1 MMPKISPELIDLIRI
16 RQTWGNFDGSID
28 WGLGQI
34 PELCYAS
41 STSLRRPAVLQRCG
55 KRRQGHVSVQLAWY
69 VGSRYATSYNTTA
82 PQSWRDRA
90 GSSFVQSCRGIIKT
104 GHCTIYKH
112 TVPSTLPKLFH
123 YCFNASVHRHRH
135 RNTSHIPGK
144 QTARAG
150 SQSGG
155 HTDTLLYFLLRAG
168 CLLPA
173 RGRHERAMI
182 CMLHVGQQ

>member
-69 VGSRYATSYNTTA
+69 VGSRHATSYNTTA

-104 GHCTIYKH
+104 GHCTINIQAH
-112 TVPSTLPKLFH
+112 GALHAPQALSLLFQRICTPAPAPEH
-123 YCFNASVHRHRH
+123 L
-135 RNTSHIPGK
+135 PGK